1 VREVEHRG
9 APDTR
14 IFVPPSWFIVL
25 AVVLC
30 IGSAGWLGWLFLDN
44 ASDTTASPK
53 PTVTA
58 TPTPPP
64 TTTTPEPTPT
74 ATTTTTPKP
83 KATKKAEP
91 APVIDRSA
99 PVSVLNNT
107 TITGYAR
114 TFSYRVSDA
123 GWTISGIGNWRGS
136 IPGNT
141 IYYPPGF
148 YSYAVQLSQ
157 DVGISRLHESV
168 DPMKDDRLTIILAG
182 PQ

>member
-1 VREVEHRG
+1 VPEVEHRRT
-9 APDTR
+9 PDTR
-14 IFVPPSWFIVL
+14 VFVPPSWFLVL
-25 AVVLC
+25 TVVLC
-30 IGSAGWLGWLFLDN
+30 IGSAGWLGWLFVNTDSEP
-44 ASDTTASPK
+44 AAAPAPAATT
-53 PTVTA
+53 T
-58 TPTPPP
+58 TPTP
-64 TTTTPEPTPT
+64 TATTPEPTK
-74 ATTTTTPKP
+74 TTTTPKP
-83 KATKKAEP
+83 KPTKAAEP
-91 APVIDRSA
+91 VPVIDRSA

-141 IYYPPGF
+141 VYYPPGF
-148 YSYAVQLSQ
+148 YSYAVQLGQ

-168 DPMKDDRLTIILAG
+168 EPMKDDRLTIILAG